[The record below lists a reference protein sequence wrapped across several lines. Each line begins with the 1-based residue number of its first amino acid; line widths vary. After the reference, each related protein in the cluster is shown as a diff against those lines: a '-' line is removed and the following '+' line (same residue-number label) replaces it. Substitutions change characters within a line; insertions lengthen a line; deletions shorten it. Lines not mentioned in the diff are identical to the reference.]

1 MLLLANYMPSPLY
14 IQNDKKEK
22 YIRDFFYLFD
32 PLINEFIEDIV
43 LVNVKLFLE
52 PSISNNKRKFF
63 TFIIEFNYKLS
74 KTEKMIDFVIESI
87 DCPSA
92 NIFFFNYPILS
103 TISYA
108 IDGSDIV
115 IPTIK
120 NFHRKLITSFKKF
133 KSFKVCIKRTNKQ
146 TKMVSFKVTVIKYK

>member
-92 NIFFFNYPILS
+92 NIFF
-103 TISYA
+103 
-108 IDGSDIV
+108 
-115 IPTIK
+115 
-120 NFHRKLITSFKKF
+120 LIIRFCQLFLTLLMDQTLLYSQSRTS
-133 KSFKVCIKRTNKQ
+133 IEN
-146 TKMVSFKVTVIKYK
+146 